1 MASKPWKSLARRQR
15 KEWFERSESKKGK
28 MVSTKP
34 RSMDLVFFE
43 TIPGSS
49 TEQESFDID
58 TIHEEEEEEE
68 EQEYDERD
76 I

>member
-1 MASKPWKSLARRQR
+1 
-15 KEWFERSESKKGK
+15 
-28 MVSTKP
+28 
-34 RSMDLVFFE
+34 MDLVFFE

-49 TEQESFDID
+49 TERESFDID

-68 EQEYDERD
+68 EDEEEQEYDDERD